1 MDDVREIDTGQR
13 TVTRQ
18 VVVNASA
25 ATLFAMLADPR
36 RHGEVDGSGT
46 VLSNVKGPERLT
58 AGAKFSVAMR
68 MYGVPYRI
76 TSRVTAFEDD
86 RLIEWRHPMG
96 HLWRWTFHE
105 RDGRTTVTETF
116 DYNGSRSP
124 KVLEILKMP
133 ALNAKGITA
142 TLAGLRRRF
151 DY

>member
-1 MDDVREIDTGQR
+1 MDDVRKIDTGAR

-18 VVVNASA
+18 VVVNAPA

-46 VLSNVKGPERLT
+46 VRAGVRGPDRL
-58 AGAKFSVAMR
+58 AEGAEFSVAMK

-96 HLWRWTFHE
+96 HVWRWTFDE
-105 RDGRTTVTETF
+105 RDGSTTVTETF
-116 DYNGSRSP
+116 DYRDARSP

-133 ALNAKGITA
+133 ALNAKGITS
-142 TLAGLRRRF
+142 TLTGLRDRF
-151 DY
+151 A

>member
-1 MDDVREIDTGQR
+1 VEDVREIDTGKR

-18 VVVNASA
+18 VVVNAPA

-46 VLSNVKGPERLT
+46 VRDTNVKGPDRVAE
-58 AGAKFSVAMR
+58 GAEFSVAMK

-96 HLWRWTFHE
+96 HLWRWTFDE

-124 KVLEILKMP
+124 KVLEVLRMP

-142 TLAGLRRRF
+142 TLTGLRDRF
-151 DY
+151 A